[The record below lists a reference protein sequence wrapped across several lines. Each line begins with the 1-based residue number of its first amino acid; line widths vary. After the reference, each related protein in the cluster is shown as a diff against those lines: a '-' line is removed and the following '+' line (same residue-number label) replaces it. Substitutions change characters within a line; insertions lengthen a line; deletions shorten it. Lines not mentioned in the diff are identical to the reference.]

1 MFTYPSKKAA
11 TFREG
16 DYYLLN
22 FPRFGGGELG
32 WQLSPLGCRPF
43 PLPTRERYHTR
54 EMVLCRDE
62 PLVSQEGGDDIQAD
76 IFSPV

>member
-1 MFTYPSKKAA
+1 MDLEKLRRFCDDFYMKMVYNIYWGAVW
-11 TFREG
+11 EG

-43 PLPTRERYHTR
+43 LLPTRERHHTR

-62 PLVSQEGGDDIQAD
+62 PPI
-76 IFSPV
+76 